1 MLNLRQLGSTIAFG
15 ALIACGGDA
24 PTSSAPGAH
33 PAAPTGIKADKG
45 VDVATKLI
53 NIGALNDESGPAA
66 VIGKPYAA
74 GKRLLA
80 AQINAGG
87 SGLLPDGWTVNLIER
102 DHGYNPQKSTQAF
115 KEIADEVLFIGTSFG
130 TPNTLPLR
138 PMLEAANVVAFPASL
153 SSEMAKNKHTPPI
166 GPSYILE
173 AKRAM
178 DWVVEGAAD
187 KGAIKAGIV
196 YQQDDYGKDE
206 DTSSEE
212 KQEQSILRAIKQ
224 DLEDNP
230 EMNTGMIDETTAALQ
245 SEEVDEFQQNMN
257 VDDPR
262 SMPME
267 EQAQPI
273 MQENTEPAA
282 DEAMASMRDSSMAS
296 DVLNET
302 REDPK
307 SMGLMSREVV

>member
-1 MLNLRQLGSTIAFG
+1 MAIATEVTPF
-15 ALIACGGDA
+15 D
-24 PTSSAPGAH
+24 H
-33 PAAPTGIKADKG
+33 AAPAGHSLTDTPKNFPWEQPYEISNPIEGVRHHLIKLAEPKSLESVIYLLEEGIPIKTLVSTMMTSATASGIHSIDLGLIISPSIFVEVKGLAD
-45 VDVATKLI
+45 
-53 NIGALNDESGPAA
+53 
-66 VIGKPYAA
+66 
-74 GKRLLA
+74 
-80 AQINAGG
+80 
-87 SGLLPDGWTVNLIER
+87 
-102 DHGYNPQKSTQAF
+102 
-115 KEIADEVLFIGTSFG
+115 
-130 TPNTLPLR
+130 
-138 PMLEAANVVAFPASL
+138 
-153 SSEMAKNKHTPPI
+153 
-166 GPSYILE
+166 
-173 AKRAM
+173 
-178 DWVVEGAAD
+178 
-187 KGAIKAGIV
+187 KAGIQ
-196 YQQDDYGKDE
+196 YKDDYGKDE

-273 MQENTEPAA
+273 MKENIDPVAA
-282 DEAMASMRDSSMAS
+282 EAMASMRDSSMTS

-307 SMGLMSREVV
+307 SMGLMSREVM